1 MLTRA
6 ECATMINRFIRYLQ
20 YDIRQEYRENMI
32 DYGW

>member
-1 MLTRA
+1 MCR
-6 ECATMINRFIRYLQ
+6 MINRFIMYLQ